1 VNGGVFVWGTSA
13 LLSADFHFGVGLEH
27 LLGDG
32 GRRNILPVAQVD
44 LKHAALDRLAND
56 RIGED
61 LAVDAKL
68 NLAADARG
76 CEGRKGLASM
86 NGSA

>member
-1 VNGGVFVWGTSA
+1 MAGFSFRARRRYSA
-13 LLSADFHFGVGLEH
+13 LTSTLASGFQH

-32 GRRNILPVAQVD
+32 ARRNILPVAQID

-68 NLAADARG
+68 NLAADARP
-76 CEGRKGLASM
+76 
-86 NGSA
+86 